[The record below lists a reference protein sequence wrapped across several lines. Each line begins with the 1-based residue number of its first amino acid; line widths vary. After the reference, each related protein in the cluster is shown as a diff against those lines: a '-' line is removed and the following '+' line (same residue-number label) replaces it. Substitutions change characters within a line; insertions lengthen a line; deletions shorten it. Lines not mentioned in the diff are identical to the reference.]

1 MPIGPREQRR
11 LAAVLSS
18 DVVGYSKLMERD
30 EAGTLAALKADR
42 RAIFDP
48 KASQHRGRTV
58 KLMGDGALMEF
69 GSVVDAVRFAVELQ
83 CAIRERNVGL
93 PDDACIRYRIGI
105 NIGDIV
111 VDGDDIH
118 GDSVNIAAR
127 LQALAEPGGI
137 LLARSAYNQVKGKLD
152 LTLEHVGEK
161 AVKNIAE
168 PLSVYRIALDD
179 RARALVTPA
188 ATVRPR
194 IGYRWLAGG
203 MAFALVAA
211 AALIW
216 MQPWQAG
223 FSPDVGHTARPLPA
237 KPSLAVL
244 PFSNLGDDPQ
254 QGYFA
259 DGMAEDLITDLS
271 HISGIFVIA
280 RNSSWAYRDKP
291 AKVQQ
296 IAEELGV
303 RYVVEGSVRRDGEL
317 IRINAQLIDALSGY
331 HVWAERYDGAAADVF
346 KLQDK
351 VIGSIV
357 DALAVSLTHDESTQL
372 AAPETASP
380 KAYDLFLQGWN
391 QYRTETVDGN
401 GKAIALFE
409 QAAQVDPGYARV
421 YAALGA
427 AYWRIVTSGWQ
438 SAAGIEWERS
448 YQELHENLAIALGN
462 PTALAF
468 SVSAEVLA
476 RQGQHQEALAQIERA
491 LALVP
496 NDPEANVSKARIL
509 SAVGRAEDAER
520 AVRLAM
526 QVDPLYGPDTL
537 SVLGRALLHQERY
550 AEAAEVFEQV
560 VQRQPDRSQDYVSL
574 VVANGHLG
582 RGDKAAAALDAYNRI
597 CAKGGFQP
605 LTVEEVGYWW
615 YGNIFEYD
623 EVYRER
629 LREGLRAA
637 GVPEGAGTD
646 VGYAELKRMVS
657 DRAGEYGVA
666 GAATIDA
673 ATAKRLHDQGAVFV
687 DVRQPPHFAGGHIPT
702 ATNLDLSH
710 ELAKD
715 TLAAVAKSDEE
726 IVFSCFGKYCPYAA
740 FASAKAVKW
749 GYSRVNYFAGG
760 FPAWKAA
767 GYPVET
773 GPHGGS

>member
-1 MPIGPREQRR
+1 M
-11 LAAVLSS
+11 
-18 DVVGYSKLMERD
+18 
-30 EAGTLAALKADR
+30 
-42 RAIFDP
+42 
-48 KASQHRGRTV
+48 
-58 KLMGDGALMEF
+58 
-69 GSVVDAVRFAVELQ
+69 
-83 CAIRERNVGL
+83 
-93 PDDACIRYRIGI
+93 
-105 NIGDIV
+105 
-111 VDGDDIH
+111 
-118 GDSVNIAAR
+118 
-127 LQALAEPGGI
+127 
-137 LLARSAYNQVKGKLD
+137 
-152 LTLEHVGEK
+152 
-161 AVKNIAE
+161 KNIAE
-168 PLSVYRIALDD
+168 PLSVYRIVLDD
-179 RARALVTPA
+179 RAAALLTPT
-188 ATVRPR
+188 ATARPR

-203 MAFALVAA
+203 MALALGSAA
-211 AALIW
+211 AMIW
-216 MQPWQAG
+216 LQPWQAG
-223 FSPDVGHTARPLPA
+223 FPPDVGHAVLPLPA
-237 KPSLAVL
+237 QPSLAVL

-271 HISGIFVIA
+271 RISGIFVIA

-291 AKVQQ
+291 TKVQQ

-303 RYVVEGSVRRDGEL
+303 RYVLEGSVRRDGEL

-357 DALAVSLTHDESTQL
+357 EALAVSLTHDESARL
-372 AAPETASP
+372 AATETTNLE
-380 KAYDLFLQGWN
+380 AYDLFLQGWK

-409 QAAQVDPGYARV
+409 QAAQVDPGYARA
-421 YAALGA
+421 YAALAA

-438 SAAGIEWERS
+438 AAAGIEWERS
-448 YQELHENLAIALGN
+448 YQELHENLAIALGS

-491 LALVP
+491 LALAP
-496 NDPEANVSKARIL
+496 NDPEANLSKARIL
-509 SAVGRAEDAER
+509 NAIGRAEDAER
-520 AVRLAM
+520 AVRQAM
-526 QVDPLYGPDTL
+526 RVDPLYGPDTL

-550 AEAAEVFEQV
+550 AEAAEVFDQV
-560 VQRQPDRSQDYVSL
+560 VRRQPDRSQDYVSL

-582 RGDKAAAALDAYNRI
+582 RGEQAAAALDAYNRI
-597 CAKGGFQP
+597 CTKGGFQP

-646 VGYAELKRMVS
+646 VGYAELKRMIS

-687 DVRQPPHFAGGHIPT
+687 DVRQPPHFAGGHIPA

-710 ELAKD
+710 ELAKAA
-715 TLAAVAKSDEE
+715 LAAVAKPDEE